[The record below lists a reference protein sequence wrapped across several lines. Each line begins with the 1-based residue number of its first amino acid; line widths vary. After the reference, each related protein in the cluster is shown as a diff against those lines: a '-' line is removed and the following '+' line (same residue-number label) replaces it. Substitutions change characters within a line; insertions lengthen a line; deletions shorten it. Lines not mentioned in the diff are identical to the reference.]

1 MNMNQKNK
9 KTSDVQTQNKVINAN
24 ASQNKQVQGYVKTKV
39 EQAKKEL
46 KKIENEIT
54 ELEQN

>member
-1 MNMNQKNK
+1 MNEDNK
-9 KTSDVQTQNKVINAN
+9 KPDQQGQNKIINAN

-46 KKIENEIT
+46 EKIENEIT

>member
-1 MNMNQKNK
+1 MHMNQDNK
-9 KTSDVQTQNKVINAN
+9 KTSPQGQNKVINAN
-24 ASQNKQVQGYVKTKV
+24 ASQNKQVQNHIKTKV

-46 KKIENEIT
+46 EKIENEIS

>member
-1 MNMNQKNK
+1 MNQNNK
-9 KTSDVQTQNKVINAN
+9 TTNQQGQNKVINAN
-24 ASQNKQVQGYVKTKV
+24 ASQNKQVYGYVKRKV

-46 KKIENEIT
+46 EKIENEIT

>member
-1 MNMNQKNK
+1 MNQDNK
-9 KTSDVQTQNKVINAN
+9 KPSPQGQNKVINVN
-24 ASQNKQVQGYVKTKV
+24 ASQNKQVQSYVKTKV

-46 KKIENEIT
+46 EKIENDLT

>member
-1 MNMNQKNK
+1 MNQDNK
-9 KTSDVQTQNKVINAN
+9 KSNQQRQKRVINVS
-24 ASQNKQVQGYVKTKV
+24 ASQNKRVQNYVKTKV

-46 KKIENEIT
+46 EKIENEMT

>member
-1 MNMNQKNK
+1 MSKKNK
-9 KTSDVQTQNKVINAN
+9 KTDVAYKQHKVINAN
-24 ASQNKQVQGYVKTKV
+24 ASENKQGQDYVKTKV

-46 KKIENEIT
+46 EKIENEIS

>member
-1 MNMNQKNK
+1 MNQSNK
-9 KTSDVQTQNKVINAN
+9 KTSPRRQNKVINAN
-24 ASQNKQVQGYVKTKV
+24 ASQNKQVYSYVKTKV

-46 KKIENEIT
+46 EKIENEIS

>member
-1 MNMNQKNK
+1 MNMNQKNE
-9 KTSDVQTQNKVINAN
+9 KTNDIQIKNKVINAN
-24 ASQNKQVQGYVKTKV
+24 SSQNKQVQEYVKAKV

-46 KKIENEIT
+46 EKIENEII

>member
-1 MNMNQKNK
+1 MHMNQDNK
-9 KTSDVQTQNKVINAN
+9 KTSPQGQNKVINAN
-24 ASQNKQVQGYVKTKV
+24 ASQNKRVQNHIKTKV

-46 KKIENEIT
+46 EKIENEIS